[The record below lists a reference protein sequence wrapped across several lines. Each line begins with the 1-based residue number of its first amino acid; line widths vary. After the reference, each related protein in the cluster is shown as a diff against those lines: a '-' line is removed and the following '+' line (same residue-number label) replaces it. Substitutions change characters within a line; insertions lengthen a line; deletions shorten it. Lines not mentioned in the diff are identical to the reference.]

1 MNRMAAA
8 VMVGLAAVLA
18 AIGLLTGKDDS
29 DRGEEVGGK
38 EPSIA
43 AVARGVER
51 VRQLRFEHLPRVRH
65 VSGEQA
71 RSAGLREMDRELP
84 RHALLAEQRVLE
96 LLGLLPPGADL
107 RELLGTALASEV
119 GGYYVPRAD
128 TLSIVDGFASGL
140 TGEITLAHELTH
152 ALEDQHFGIEPPP
165 WDSFGRDRSVAD
177 GALREGTAT
186 IVMVDYVVRKQAGV
200 TKVPAAVR
208 ARVLKALDDAAVPE
222 SSGLPRYLRENLV
235 FPYAVGAR
243 LVDRIQ
249 RRGGWSA
256 VNRAF
261 GRDAPV
267 SSEQVMHPA
276 KYDSR
281 ERPVRVRVPAPGDT
295 RLVEQ
300 GDFGEFDTEQLLR
313 AANGRARS
321 KRAAAG
327 WGGGGFVLW
336 RREARYGL
344 TLGWVWDS
352 ARDAREFAAAAR
364 HTAERLGGASV
375 NSSDERVELLLTP
388 RE

>member
-1 MNRMAAA
+1 MNRMTAA
-8 VMVGLAAVLA
+8 VMVGLAALLA

-29 DRGEEVGGK
+29 DRGEEAGPK
-38 EPSIA
+38 DPSIA

-51 VRQLRFEHLPRVRH
+51 VRQLRFEQLPRVRH

-84 RHALLAEQRVLE
+84 RHALLAEQRLLE

-152 ALEDQHFGIEPPP
+152 ALEDQHFGIESPP
-165 WDSFGRDRSVAD
+165 WNSFGRDRSVAD

-235 FPYAVGAR
+235 FPYAAGAR

-249 RRGGWSA
+249 RGGGWSA

-276 KYDSR
+276 KYHSR
-281 ERPVRVRVPAPGDT
+281 ERPLRVRVPAPGGT
-295 RLVEQ
+295 ELVEQ

-336 RREARYGL
+336 RRGARYGL
-344 TLGWVWDS
+344 TLRWVWDS
-352 ARDAREFAAAAR
+352 PRDAREFAAAAR
-364 HTAERLGGASV
+364 RTARRLGRASV
-375 NSSDERVELLLTP
+375 NSGNEGVELVLAP
-388 RE
+388 RQ